1 MFTYLI
7 TTQILLA
14 VGTGLGW
21 LVATKHRETLPY
33 GVLHGLV
40 ATCLGLALAGMTQPA
55 PAAEETANV
64 NAFIVLHLTW
74 STVVVV
80 IGGLVLA
87 WATDRGHLPAKEENQ
102 PTWRTVLAT
111 VIYATVGGLAAVIYF
126 LSHWVATT
134 FAGVQADQLLF
145 FMLGGNPGTTP
156 EQEADLLLRVVLPVI
171 GAVLASAMIP
181 VLLRGVRRREEQPSR
196 GDEGGPSRVG
206 EQIPARRRQFLGFNT
221 PRRTTTRRVANIAL
235 ALTVVSA
242 LVYSVAALP
251 LIGVARSYFV
261 RSNFI
266 AENYVEPTDQILHF
280 PDKPKNFIHIYLE
293 SMENSYYGT
302 DEGGYLEQN
311 LMPDLGEL
319 TKENTTFS
327 HTDHFGG
334 PLQTYGANHSLAGM
348 MNFQAGVPMIP
359 FYNSSVGGRISYPN
373 FTTIGDIL
381 HQHGYET
388 SFMLGTF
395 SNWHKMGDY
404 YRQHGKFQIFD
415 LQTARER
422 QLVPPNYFV
431 FWGLEDDKL
440 YEYAKDEMTRLAGG
454 EKPFYFIL
462 ENADTHPNGGYVSP
476 RMKDRPSDK
485 QYGNVI
491 HYSQAET
498 VKLVRWIQAQPW
510 YKDTVIVLTGDHQ
523 SMDNEFFVGWDPSY
537 ERTVVNVFINSPLA
551 DPGRARTHNRV
562 YAPFDFFPTIMASL
576 GITVE
581 GDRLGLGTNLYSDKP
596 TLLEQ
601 YGFEKVNE
609 ELQKRSNF
617 YEEHRVGDITREDID

>member
-7 TTQILLA
+7 CAQILVSL
-14 VGTGLGW
+14 VSGLGW
-21 LVATKHRETLPY
+21 LASTEQRETFRY
-33 GVLHGLV
+33 GVLHGLF
-40 ATCLGLALAGMTQPA
+40 ANCLGLTLAGMTQPI
-55 PAAEETANV
+55 PAAEQPPNIKT
-64 NAFIVLHLTW
+64 FIVLHLIW
-74 STVVVV
+74 AAVALVVSSFL
-80 IGGLVLA
+80 IA
-87 WATDRGHLPAKEENQ
+87 WATDRGHQPAKFEEQ
-102 PTWRTVLAT
+102 RMRRTVLT
-111 VIYATVGGLAAVIYF
+111 TLTYAVVGGLAAAIYF

-156 EQEADLLLRVVLPVI
+156 EQGADLLLRVIYPII
-171 GAVLASAMIP
+171 GTALASAVVP
-181 VLLRGVRRREEQPSR
+181 LLLTGVRIREDGASPSR
-196 GDEGGPSRVG
+196 K
-206 EQIPARRRQFLGFNT
+206 FLGLKT
-221 PRRTTTRRVANIAL
+221 PKRTTSRRVANIAMVVSL
-235 ALTVVSA
+235 VSA

-266 AENYVEPTDQILHF
+266 AENYVEPTDEILQF
-280 PDKPKNFIHIYLE
+280 PDKPKNFIHIYME
-293 SMENSYYGT
+293 SIENSYYGA
-302 DEGGYLEQN
+302 DEGGYLQQN
-311 LMPDLGEL
+311 LMPDLGQL

-373 FTTIGDIL
+373 FATIGDIL

-404 YRQHGKFQIFD
+404 YRQHGNFRIFD
-415 LQTARER
+415 LQTARDR
-422 QLVPPNYFV
+422 KLVPPNYFV

-440 YEYAKDEMTRLAGG
+440 YEYAKAEMTRLGSG

-476 RMKDRPSDK
+476 RMSERPSDK

-510 YKDTVIVLTGDHQ
+510 YKDTVIVVTGDHK

-537 ERTVVNVFINSPLA
+537 ERTVANVFINSALP
-551 DPGRARTHNRV
+551 DPGRSRTHNRV

-576 GITVE
+576 GIKIE
-581 GDRLGLGTNLYSDKP
+581 GDRLGLGTNLYSDQP

-601 YGFEKVNE
+601 YGFDKVNE
-609 ELQKRSNF
+609 ELQKRSDF

>member
-1 MFTYLI
+1 MWS
-7 TTQILLA
+7 TTLA
-14 VGTGLGW
+14 V
-21 LVATKHRETLPY
+21 
-33 GVLHGLV
+33 
-40 ATCLGLALAGMTQPA
+40 
-55 PAAEETANV
+55 
-64 NAFIVLHLTW
+64 LTFA
-74 STVVVV
+74 
-80 IGGLVLA
+80 I
-87 WATDRGHLPAKEENQ
+87 
-102 PTWRTVLAT
+102 
-111 VIYATVGGLAAVIYF
+111 VGGLAAAIYF

-156 EQEADLLLRVVLPVI
+156 EQSSDLILRVVLPVI
-171 GAVLASAMIP
+171 GTAVASAFIP
-181 VLLRGVRRREEQPSR
+181 LLLAGLIRYEDGASPSR
-196 GDEGGPSRVG
+196 K
-206 EQIPARRRQFLGFNT
+206 FLGLKT
-221 PRRTTTRRVANIAL
+221 PKRTTSRRVANIAMVVGL
-235 ALTVVSA
+235 VSA

-266 AENYVEPTDQILHF
+266 AENYVEPTDEILHF
-280 PDKPKNFIHIYLE
+280 PDKPKNFIHIYME
-293 SMENSYYGT
+293 SIENSYYGT
-302 DEGGYLEQN
+302 DEGGYLKQN

-373 FTTIGDIL
+373 FATIGDIL

-404 YRQHGKFQIFD
+404 YRQHGDFKIFD
-415 LQTARER
+415 LQTARDR
-422 QLVPPNYFV
+422 KLVPPNYFV

-440 YEYAKDEMTRLAGG
+440 YEYAKAEMTRLGSG

-476 RMKDRPSDK
+476 RMSERPCDK

-510 YKDTVIVLTGDHQ
+510 YKDTVIVVTGDHK

-537 ERTVVNVFINSPLA
+537 ERTVANVFINSALP
-551 DPGRARTHNRV
+551 DPGRSRTHNRV

-576 GITVE
+576 GIKIE
-581 GDRLGLGTNLYSDKP
+581 GDRLGLGTNLYSDQP
-596 TLLEQ
+596 TLLER
-601 YGFEKVNE
+601 YGFDKVNE
-609 ELQKRSNF
+609 ELQKRSDF